1 MTSTGPGEVALD
13 GTKLEV
19 RVVPRSGRSQI
30 VRVGDGTLKAY
41 VTAPPE
47 RGKANQAAISLLAD
61 LLGVAKSRIRIMRGH
76 RSRDKVALVEGVST
90 PSVMA
95 RLKLEAVSSGD
106 SE

>member
-1 MTSTGPGEVALD
+1 MD

-19 RVVPRSGRSQI
+19 RVVPTSSRNRI
-30 VRVGDGTLKAY
+30 VRVGEGRLKAY

-61 LLGVAKSRIRIMRGH
+61 LLCVAKSRIRILRGH
-76 RSRDKVALVEGVST
+76 RSRDKVVLVEGVST
-90 PSVMA
+90 PSVIA
-95 RLKLEAVSSGD
+95 RLKLEAVSSAD